1 MRPLR
6 IRIENG
12 WYHVINRGLNRMPLF
27 RDDRDREHRLELLAQ
42 LPERL
47 GVIVHAYALMDTHD
61 HYLLQVPRNNLDAA
75 MQWFNMSYGVWFN
88 KRHQRLGPVF
98 SSPYKAILVEENGA
112 WALDLS
118 RYIHLN
124 PIRTRELG
132 QDKIVRAQEKR
143 GGVPAPSSQ
152 QVSKRLKVLREFRW
166 SSYGAYAGYRAAP
179 EWLSPD
185 ELWRRAG
192 GNRKEGPECYR
203 KFVEDYV
210 RQHVKEN
217 PEDPSWSETI
227 LGSPD
232 FHERVR
238 PLLKGNRREQPEIRQ
253 WDKAIPFETVVAAV
267 EKAKGEAWN
276 AFRDKYGDLGR
287 DLVFHLARRHSG
299 LTLRQIGAYAGD
311 LDYVAVSNAIRR
323 FEKRLAND
331 RTAQKLK
338 KAAEAQLLNV

>member
-6 IRIENG
+6 IRVENG
-12 WYHVINRGLNRMPLF
+12 WYHLINRGLNRMPLF

-42 LPERL
+42 LPERH
-47 GVIVHAYALMDTHD
+47 GVIVHACTLMDNHD
-61 HYLLQVPRNNLDAA
+61 HFLLQVPRNNLDAA

-98 SSPYKAILVEENGA
+98 SSPYKAILVEENGS

-124 PIRTRELG
+124 PIRTAELG
-132 QDKIVRAQEKR
+132 LDKTVRAQEKR
-143 GGVPAPSSQ
+143 GGVAAPSSEL
-152 QVSKRLKVLREFRW
+152 VSQRLKTLREFRW

-179 EWLSPD
+179 EWLSPG

-192 GNRKEGPECYR
+192 GTRKDGPERYR

-210 RQHVKEN
+210 RQHVKES
-217 PEDPSWSETI
+217 PEDLPPSETI
-227 LGSPD
+227 MGSPA
-232 FHERVR
+232 FRESMR
-238 PLLKGNRREQPEIRQ
+238 PLLKGDRREQPEIRQ
-253 WDKAIPFETVVAAV
+253 WDEALPFETVVAAV

-276 AFRDKYGDLGR
+276 AFRDKHGDGGR

-299 LTLRQIGAYAGD
+299 LTLRQIGEKAGG

-323 FEKRLAND
+323 FEKRLPED
-331 RTAQKLK
+331 RTAQRLK
-338 KAAEAQLLNV
+338 KTAEAQLLNG